1 MLYFTREAHM
11 SFALYVIG
19 FLILIAGLAIG
30 ANMMHI
36 PPRWI
41 GVGVLVLAGI
51 GITTAVTSTRHRDP
65 S

>member
-1 MLYFTREAHM
+1 M
-11 SFALYVIG
+11 SFALYIIG